1 MVQNKFLLD
10 SYSSHT
16 GFRLEFDF
24 ILILFRLNKQLWA
37 YDHMYILLVY
47 VHICN
52 EDLCFMLEKIV
63 EWMAGSKSNFFL

>member
-1 MVQNKFLLD
+1 MVQSRFLLD

-16 GFRLEFDF
+16 GFRLELDV

-37 YDHMYILLVY
+37 YDHLYILLVY
-47 VHICN
+47 LDICN

-63 EWMAGSKSNFFL
+63 EWMVGSKSNLFL